1 MSTEIPLKNAA
12 TEQAKVQKVHVN
24 IPAPYK
30 TGHKLRANEA
40 SALNAYYV
48 NCIRNAVAADAKAK
62 VDEAGGEAAVDP
74 AVIQKLV
81 DDVVAEYDFGQTGT
95 RGGDPVER
103 EALEI
108 ARNSVRQAIRKKGA
122 NVSDY
127 ATKAITAKAKE
138 ILATDKHGKA
148 IREKARQIVANR
160 EELADIDI

>member
-1 MSTEIPLKNAA
+1 MSTEIPLKNAP
-12 TEQAKVQKVHVN
+12 TESAKVQKVSVT

-30 TGHKLRANEA
+30 EGHKLRANEA
-40 SALNAYYV
+40 NALNAYYV
-48 NCIRNAVAADAKAK
+48 NCIRNAVAQDAKSA
-62 VDEAGGEAAVDP
+62 VEQAGGEDAVD
-74 AVIQKLV
+74 ASAIQQLV
-81 DDVVAEYDFGQTGT
+81 DAVVAEYDFGQTGT